1 MNRQEQLAFCKV
13 CQHQKFDLQQGII
26 CSLTN
31 AVADFQEECTSYAE
45 DTVLKEKEEQ
55 LAITRESVGKLAS
68 QGKRFTNY
76 IIDFI
81 FIMVFSFMIGVV
93 LALISPEMLEAIE
106 NGGRLLDY
114 VFGFVVG
121 MIYYSVFEMIT
132 GRTIGKLITG
142 TKVVDEQGNKPD
154 ANAIL
159 VRSLCR
165 YIPLEALSFLGDG
178 PGWHD
183 TMSKTRV
190 VDA

>member
-1 MNRQEQLAFCKV
+1 MNRKEQLAFCKV

-31 AVADFQEECTSYAE
+31 AVADFQEECTSYSE

-55 LAITRESVGKLAS
+55 LVMTRESVGKLAS
-68 QGKRFTNY
+68 QSKRFTNY

-132 GRTIGKLITG
+132 GRTIGKLVTG
-142 TKVVDEQGNKPD
+142 TKVVDEEGNKPD

-165 YIPLEALSFLGDG
+165 YIPFEALSFLGDG